1 MIRSHIEKL
10 SLKNFK
16 PSLLIV
22 DYADIMRS
30 SKSYEALRH
39 ELKLVYEELRNLAME
54 LNIPVWTASQS
65 NREGSG
71 ATIVGL
77 ENMGEAYAKAQVAD
91 IVVTISRK
99 PEEKASGMARLFVA
113 KNRAGRDGMLFPIK
127 IDTACSKFEIT
138 SNNSMSLS
146 ETIKREE
153 GTMKTL
159 LKQKWHEVSGSKQ
172 QNH

>member
-10 SLKNFK
+10 SLKDFK
-16 PSLLIV
+16 PSLLVV

-30 SKSYEALRH
+30 SKSYDALRH

-54 LNIPVWTASQS
+54 LNIPIWTASQS

-77 ENMGEAYAKAQVAD
+77 ENMGEAYAKAQIAD

-99 PEEKASGMARLFVA
+99 PEEKASGLAFSNKDRYC
-113 KNRAGRDGMLFPIK
+113 MLK
-127 IDTACSKFEIT
+127 I
-138 SNNSMSLS
+138 
-146 ETIKREE
+146 
-153 GTMKTL
+153 
-159 LKQKWHEVSGSKQ
+159 
-172 QNH
+172 